1 MFKSTLCL
9 IKRSIDQAVHSSPWA
24 PNMFHS
30 IVDRRFLAVLALGL
44 AGVGLSDAQVQVQ
57 GQNQNQNPLAN
68 DAESKVV
75 KVAFSEFFQM
85 PFGPKGLTFTKKA
98 KALVGQRVSITGYMV
113 KMEQPI
119 AGQFILSPRPVE
131 INDHADG
138 DANDLPAHAVLVLL
152 DTVQAEALVPYRSGL
167 VQIEGQLEL
176 GRQETGQ
183 AQVSWIRLRLD
194 KDAVRMQAHQTPV
207 LHLAPHG

>member
-1 MFKSTLCL
+1 
-9 IKRSIDQAVHSSPWA
+9 
-24 PNMFHS
+24 MFHS
-30 IVDRRFLAVLALGL
+30 IVDRRFLAVLGLGL

-113 KMEQPI
+113 KMEQPL

-167 VQIEGQLEL
+167 VQIEDQLEL

>member
-1 MFKSTLCL
+1 M
-9 IKRSIDQAVHSSPWA
+9 
-24 PNMFHS
+24 
-30 IVDRRFLAVLALGL
+30 
-44 AGVGLSDAQVQVQ
+44 
-57 GQNQNQNPLAN
+57 
-68 DAESKVV
+68 
-75 KVAFSEFFQM
+75 AFSDFFQM
-85 PFGPKGLTFTKKA
+85 PFGPKGLTFTNKA